1 MSRAGKVA
9 DSILKAIDE
18 GRLQPGARVASIR
31 EAARQFG
38 VSKNT
43 IIDAY
48 DRLTAMGYLEAKRGS
63 GFFVS
68 RPKSLKV
75 VEKTEYVSEAVD
87 TVSLLREQ
95 LEGRFSVRAGDG
107 RVPSSW
113 TAGLELARRLR
124 QRGGVHNDEV
134 EIEYGQPQGYPAL
147 RELIA
152 QTLVE
157 RSVHVSASQLLM
169 TFGAN
174 HALDLIIR
182 HFVAPGDSVLVES
195 PGYYPLFGKL
205 RLARARLVG
214 VTRRH
219 DGPDLDQ
226 LEEHIRQHRPRL
238 FFLQPNAHNPTGTS
252 MSLNNMHRLVNI
264 ANRHGV
270 ILVEDDIFADILPRA
285 TPRLAA
291 LDGLERVIYLG
302 SFSKTMSTGL
312 RCGFIAGSE
321 SLIKVLTDIKML
333 TVVNSSAL
341 TEMLVHDL
349 MLRGRY
355 RRHLKQLRERISKA
369 TATAVKELFAT
380 GLTDIQGS
388 GGGLYL
394 WAKLPLG
401 MEAVSLAKRASQYGI
416 FIAPGPLFSL
426 GQDEGS
432 DRAMR
437 VNIAHAADHRL
448 LEFLARELKYQ
459 G

>member
-1 MSRAGKVA
+1 MSRAAQVA

-48 DRLTAMGYLEAKRGS
+48 DRLTAMGYLEARRGS
-63 GFFVS
+63 GFFVTQP
-68 RPKSLKV
+68 RSLKV

-124 QRGGVHNDEV
+124 QRGGIQSDEV

-152 QTLVE
+152 QTLAE

-182 HFVAPGDSVLVES
+182 HFVAPGDAVLVES

-214 VTRRH
+214 VTRQQ

-226 LEEHIRQHRPRL
+226 LEDHIRQHRPRL

-252 MSLNNMHRLVNI
+252 MSLSKMHRLVNI

-270 ILVEDDIFADILPRA
+270 ILIEDDIFADILPRA

-355 RRHLKQLRERISKA
+355 RRHLKQLRDRISKA
-369 TATAVKELFAT
+369 TAVAIQELSTT
-380 GLTDIQGS
+380 GVVDIQGP

-394 WAKLPLG
+394 WARLPQG
-401 MEAVSLAKRASQYGI
+401 MDAVSLARRASQHGI
-416 FIAPGPLFSL
+416 FIAPGPLFTL
-426 GQDEGS
+426 GQDQGS
-432 DRAMR
+432 ERAMR

-448 LEFLARELKYQ
+448 LNFLARECS
-459 G
+459 

>member
-1 MSRAGKVA
+1 MSRAGRVA

-68 RPKSLKV
+68 RPQSLKV

-124 QRGGVHNDEV
+124 QRGGVHDDEV

-182 HFVAPGDSVLVES
+182 HFVAPGDTVLVES

-205 RLARARLVG
+205 RLARAHLVG

-226 LEEHIRQHRPRL
+226 LEAHIRQFRPRL

-369 TATAVKELFAT
+369 TAIAVKELSAI
-380 GLTDIQGS
+380 GLTEIQGS

-401 MEAVSLAKRASQYGI
+401 MEAVSLAKRASQHGI

-426 GQDEGS
+426 GQDEDS

-448 LEFLARELKYQ
+448 LEFLARELKCQ